1 VHRATKRNADLF
13 GFRDRGLIAPGLRA
27 DLNVIDYTRL
37 TLGDLEL
44 RQDLPAGGVRLMQG
58 AEGYVA
64 TLINGVQ
71 TRQFDR
77 DTGARPGRLVRGRP

>member
-1 VHRATKRNADLF
+1 
-13 GFRDRGLIAPGLRA
+13 
-27 DLNVIDYTRL
+27 
-37 TLGDLEL
+37 
-44 RQDLPAGGVRLMQG
+44 MQG